1 MINQNNLKNI
11 LWLIDMM
18 LLSIIYTLLHYNKF
32 NIYIPEGIYLN
43 LYIVSIFFWSM
54 FSFYY
59 KKYNSAIDQPI
70 LLTIRLVFWS
80 SLVSLL
86 FIVISISFS
95 DMWSIS
101 RLFVL
106 SLTFITILLEIV
118 SIFILKIYLSKT
130 SLKIININYRDHHFR
145 TKGFYIKW
153 LIPGAISLI
162 LIYIFTASNNSGS
175 FEYDRF
181 HEHNILLLLSAWGL
195 STILTNRYQSPDST
209 NHFYEISP
217 YFKASILTF
226 LFLNLFYFTFRINQ
240 SSINLLLQV
249 GIIQSF
255 LENSAFFLYF
265 FGKSIKKDDNDK
277 TLILNNTNNNQE
289 KLLIIKDSKKDTDK
303 DTKRE
308 IHEIL
313 KDIELKNKNII
324 IDYIYNSIK
333 TENIKKRKF
342 TIFNTKSSDNIK
354 FLRNNSKELIINFH
368 KINDIRRI
376 NAYLLDVYSKL
387 ENNGIIVGNY
397 IPLDSMNNHLRSQM
411 PHFLYSIL
419 IPFYFTF
426 FRVFPILTITKQ
438 IYFILTQGK
447 NRVLSKSEVLG
458 RLSFCGYETISEK
471 VINDTCYFIAKKK
484 RTVSQERY
492 PSYGPIVK
500 LKRIGYNG
508 ERIYIYK
515 VRTMYP
521 YSEFIQG
528 DIYEKHHINKSGKFQ
543 NDFRITTWGKFFR
556 AYFIDEIPQLY
567 NWLIGDIKLVG
578 VRALSE
584 QYFNLYPKD
593 IQELRVKSKPGLIPP
608 YYADM
613 PNSFEEIVNSEKK
626 YLLEK
631 EKKPIKT
638 DLKYL
643 TKAFYNI
650 IFHGARSK

>member
-1 MINQNNLKNI
+1 
-11 LWLIDMM
+11 
-18 LLSIIYTLLHYNKF
+18 
-32 NIYIPEGIYLN
+32 
-43 LYIVSIFFWSM
+43 
-54 FSFYY
+54 
-59 KKYNSAIDQPI
+59 
-70 LLTIRLVFWS
+70 
-80 SLVSLL
+80 
-86 FIVISISFS
+86 
-95 DMWSIS
+95 
-101 RLFVL
+101 
-106 SLTFITILLEIV
+106 
-118 SIFILKIYLSKT
+118 
-130 SLKIININYRDHHFR
+130 
-145 TKGFYIKW
+145 
-153 LIPGAISLI
+153 
-162 LIYIFTASNNSGS
+162 
-175 FEYDRF
+175 
-181 HEHNILLLLSAWGL
+181 
-195 STILTNRYQSPDST
+195 
-209 NHFYEISP
+209 
-217 YFKASILTF
+217 
-226 LFLNLFYFTFRINQ
+226 
-240 SSINLLLQV
+240 
-249 GIIQSF
+249 
-255 LENSAFFLYF
+255 
-265 FGKSIKKDDNDK
+265 
-277 TLILNNTNNNQE
+277 
-289 KLLIIKDSKKDTDK
+289 
-303 DTKRE
+303 
-308 IHEIL
+308 
-313 KDIELKNKNII
+313 
-324 IDYIYNSIK
+324 
-333 TENIKKRKF
+333 
-342 TIFNTKSSDNIK
+342 
-354 FLRNNSKELIINFH
+354 
-368 KINDIRRI
+368 
-376 NAYLLDVYSKL
+376 
-387 ENNGIIVGNY
+387 
-397 IPLDSMNNHLRSQM
+397 M

-528 DIYEKHHINKSGKFQ
+528 DIYEKHHINRSGKFQ